1 MAGDDTNLRL
11 FALFIAIYQHDLRTN
26 SGDFPVS
33 GGSAAY
39 RSGRVAELLQRG
51 VLRSRTYA

>member
-26 SGDFPVS
+26 SGDF
-33 GGSAAY
+33 
-39 RSGRVAELLQRG
+39 RSPEGRRLIDLAG
-51 VLRSRTYA
+51 